1 MVSYMFAV
9 IKPIDFDMKKI
20 TLYTLLLCCFSSFA
34 QITGRIT
41 DTKQNPLS
49 FVSVYLD
56 KTVAGTI
63 SNDNGNYELNIKKT
77 GDYSVVFQFLGY
89 KTIKKSVSIASFP
102 FQLNVILEDEKI
114 ILDEIS
120 ISTKDNPANKII
132 RSVINSKDK
141 NTDKLA
147 NYTASFY
154 SRGLS
159 KIKDAPNKI
168 LGQGLGD
175 FGGGLDSTRS
185 GIIYLSETISE
196 IAYQKR
202 PKKFKEKI
210 TASKR
215 SGKDNG
221 VSFNRAEDANFNFYD
236 NNIQFA
242 TDLVSPISSNA
253 FVYYRFKLEGTFYDK
268 NGKLINKIKVIPKR
282 KNDRVF
288 NGYIYI
294 VEDDWAL
301 YGVDVSVTG
310 AQINIPAL
318 DTLTLKQDLN
328 YSEENDSWVLISQ
341 SIAFKVDFFGFKVD
355 GKFSYVYSNYNFTPD
370 FTKNTFSNEVLT
382 FAKEATKKD
391 SLYWNDIR
399 PVPLTREEGRDYIL
413 KDSIK
418 VVRKSKKYLD
428 SVDVKRNKFNLL
440 SPITGYTYSN
450 SYKKWSVSFNSPLGS
465 LAYNTVK
472 GWNASTGVRY
482 FKRLNDKG
490 KWINTGVTL
499 NYGISEKKIR
509 PVFFLTKKWNNL
521 ERPRFSI
528 SGGITTPQF
537 NNRNPISRLNNTVYS
552 LVRKENYLK
561 IYEQTFGKIEYSQ
574 EVTNGFSMS
583 SSLEYANRKPLF
595 SNTDYVTVGRN
606 ITFQSNNPLDP
617 TDFTAPFVQH
627 NIASLNISVNIVF
640 DQKYLSYPD
649 RKFAIGNSKYPAV
662 SINYRKNFGA
672 SSSEFNSDLFTANVR
687 QFVSLGNF
695 GDFRYNVRSGIFLQQ
710 KDIPFMDYLHA
721 NGNQVKLAPSN
732 KMTSF
737 GLLDYYQFSTNGKY
751 AEAHLEQNFKGF
763 LLGKIPLINKL
774 NFHLVT
780 GAKGLFTGERKP
792 YAEYSIGLDN
802 IGVGKWR
809 FLRVDYVKSNFNG
822 TKGDGLLLGITF

>member
-159 KIKDAPNKI
+159 KIKDAPDKI

-583 SSLEYANRKPLF
+583 GSLEYANRKPLF
-595 SNTDYVTVGRN
+595 INTDYVTVGRN
-606 ITFQSNNPLDP
+606 IAFQSNNPLDP

-695 GDFRYNVRSGIFLQQ
+695 GNFRYNVRSGIFLQQ

-822 TKGDGLLLGITF
+822 TKGDGFLLGITF